1 MILKPK
7 RIETVIALLLMLAVT
22 TVFAASVYASTQA
35 ESETEKVAH
44 EAAEYAHEEIA
55 EHQDGAEHHGV
66 PWMNFILRVVN
77 FIIFVGIIWWAAGK
91 KIVAFFGGRRKQIK
105 EDLDDLSSRQAEA
118 EKKLKGVESS
128 IANLEQEKK
137 AILEQ
142 AQQQGEALKQAI
154 IDKAKADAEALK
166 AQAQRTAAN
175 EAKAALDT
183 MRAQMADL
191 VVEAARKMIED
202 KLTEKDHE
210 KLVDEYLTKV
220 VLN

>member
-1 MILKPK
+1 MKPK
-7 RIETVIALLLMLAVT
+7 RIETVVALILMLAVM
-22 TVFAASVYASTQA
+22 TVFAASVYASSQT
-35 ESETEKVAH
+35 ESATEQVAH
-44 EAAEYAHEEIA
+44 EAADAAHEEVA
-55 EHQDGAEHHGV
+55 EHQEGGEHKI

-77 FIIFVGIIWWAAGK
+77 FAIFIGIIWWAAGK
-91 KIVAFFGGRRKQIK
+91 KIAAFFGGRRKQIR
-105 EDLDDLSSRQAEA
+105 EDLDDLSARQAEA

-137 AILEQ
+137 AILQQ
-142 AQQQGEALKQAI
+142 AQEQGEALKQSI
-154 IDKAKADAEALK
+154 IEKAKADAAALK
-166 AQAQRTAAN
+166 AQAERTAAN

-191 VVEAARKMIED
+191 VVEAARKMIQD